1 MNCINII
8 LIIQLNTL
16 KEGLYNNKTEKE
28 NKMSEQN
35 RNDELVANI
44 TDNIRKITNTNHL
57 RTIQKEIK
65 EQRDYIGRKIGNQLQ
80 RGDKVRVNSG
90 TSIEY
95 GEVTKVN
102 RTRAVVNIDNRS
114 WNVPFSMITKEVNN
128 G

>member
-1 MNCINII
+1 
-8 LIIQLNTL
+8 
-16 KEGLYNNKTEKE
+16 
-28 NKMSEQN
+28 MSEQN

-114 WNVPFSMITKEVNN
+114 WNVPFSMITKEVDN

>member
-1 MNCINII
+1 
-8 LIIQLNTL
+8 
-16 KEGLYNNKTEKE
+16 
-28 NKMSEQN
+28 MSEQN

-90 TSIEY
+90 TGIEY
-95 GEVTKVN
+95 GEVIKVN
-102 RTRAVVNIDNRS
+102 RTRAVVNIDDRS
-114 WNVPFSMITKEVNN
+114 WNVPFSMITKEINN

>member
-1 MNCINII
+1 MNREYYESFEWFWDK
-8 LIIQLNTL
+8 QTD
-16 KEGLYNNKTEKE
+16 KKE

-44 TDNIRKITNTNHL
+44 TENIRKITNVNHL
-57 RTIQKEIK
+57 RTITKEIK
-65 EQRDYIGRKIGNQLQ
+65 EQRSYIGRKIGNQLQ

-114 WNVPFSMITKEVNN
+114 WNVPFSMITKEVDN

>member
-1 MNCINII
+1 
-8 LIIQLNTL
+8 
-16 KEGLYNNKTEKE
+16 
-28 NKMSEQN
+28 MSEQN

-44 TDNIRKITNTNHL
+44 TDSIRKITNTNHL

-90 TSIEY
+90 TGIEY

-102 RTRAVVNIDNRS
+102 RTRAVVNIDDTS
-114 WNVPFSMITKEVNN
+114 WNVPFSMITKEI
-128 G
+128 

>member
-1 MNCINII
+1 
-8 LIIQLNTL
+8 
-16 KEGLYNNKTEKE
+16 
-28 NKMSEQN
+28 MSEQN

-80 RGDKVRVNSG
+80 RGDNVRVSG
-90 TSIEY
+90 TNGIEH
-95 GEVTKVN
+95 GTIVKVN
-102 RTRAVVNIDNRS
+102 RTRAVVNIDDMH

>member
-1 MNCINII
+1 MNREYYESFEWFWDK
-8 LIIQLNTL
+8 QTD
-16 KEGLYNNKTEKE
+16 KKE

-35 RNDELVANI
+35 RNDELVVNI
-44 TDNIRKITNTNHL
+44 TENIRKITNVNHL

-65 EQRDYIGRKIGNQLQ
+65 EQRSYIGRKIGNQLQ

-114 WNVPFSMITKEVNN
+114 WNVPFSMITKEVDN

>member
-1 MNCINII
+1 MNREYYESFEWFWDK
-8 LIIQLNTL
+8 QTD
-16 KEGLYNNKTEKE
+16 KKE

-44 TDNIRKITNTNHL
+44 TENIRKITNVNHL

-65 EQRDYIGRKIGNQLQ
+65 EQRSYIGRKIGNQLQ

-114 WNVPFSMITKEVNN
+114 WNVPFSMITKEVDN

>member
-1 MNCINII
+1 
-8 LIIQLNTL
+8 
-16 KEGLYNNKTEKE
+16 
-28 NKMSEQN
+28 MSEQN

-80 RGDKVRVNSG
+80 RGDNVRVNG
-90 TSIEY
+90 TNGIEK
-95 GEVTKVN
+95 GEVIKVN
-102 RTRAVVNIDNRS
+102 RTRAVVRIDNRQ
-114 WNVPFSMITKEVNN
+114 WNVPFSMITKEINN

>member
-1 MNCINII
+1 
-8 LIIQLNTL
+8 
-16 KEGLYNNKTEKE
+16 
-28 NKMSEQN
+28 
-35 RNDELVANI
+35 
-44 TDNIRKITNTNHL
+44 
-57 RTIQKEIK
+57 
-65 EQRDYIGRKIGNQLQ
+65 LQ

-114 WNVPFSMITKEVNN
+114 WNVPFSMITKEVDN

>member
-1 MNCINII
+1 MNREYYESFEWFWDK
-8 LIIQLNTL
+8 QTD
-16 KEGLYNNKTEKE
+16 KKE

-114 WNVPFSMITKEVNN
+114 WNVPFSMITKEVDN